1 MRRVDL
7 AKKIVAAPT
16 DAERKLLLLNNPR
29 LADARLADEIRN
41 ICHASWTS
49 EPTIARSA
57 AAAMRLLSRVNKDNE
72 IKAIACWTQGIAYI
86 TRGKFGRAVIVLD
99 EAAIILERA
108 GRVHDAAQ
116 TQVAKLLAL
125 ATLSRYDDAVRTGKR
140 ALKIFLNEGDDISA
154 GKIEINLSNIASR
167 LGRHRE
173 AEKHSL
179 SARRRFIKA
188 GLTNLQAVAENDLA
202 DTYTDLND
210 FEKADLYYHKAHET
224 AEIAS
229 MSVTIAEIEA
239 CMGNLAVL
247 RGRYADA
254 LRFLEMSRQK
264 YEALGMEPQSA
275 VADLEIADI
284 YAELNLGAEAT
295 EIYQRVIPVFKRLGQ
310 RTEEARAR
318 RNYGRLA
325 FTMGEIAVAKRQLA
339 RSLRLYSIE
348 KNVGGQAST
357 MLAQAALALRSDANV
372 KALEIL
378 SAAKSTVARSENPR
392 DALTAGWLEG
402 EVLLRSGQKA
412 RAAKK
417 LAVVASDARRMDL
430 PDLAVAALNSLGE
443 LSIDMGEV
451 TTARKY
457 LKRAIQQIEQLRAPL
472 VSEEFSM
479 SFFASRL
486 EPYENLARLHLES
499 GRIADA
505 FRAIERSRARTI
517 LDAINRKRGVEA
529 GGHETRDRLRTELNA
544 YYKRLDRAADGESE
558 ALRTAIAIRE
568 DGLSKLNRRIASVA
582 GNGAGESHAGAKAI
596 DVKNLIKLLGNKRTL
611 VEYIEFQNKISAF
624 IIGGG
629 KIRFV
634 PDIASTDQID
644 TALDDLQFQFAAYRY
659 HLAGVSRFGDEMRM
673 RADQC
678 LERLYDLLITP
689 VEAHLSVASVIF
701 SPVGRLHYVPFQALA
716 RNGRYLIE
724 QFEISYT
731 PGASVWA
738 AMQARPEKQ
747 ITKPL
752 LVGFADESIPLAE
765 EEIRRIKAVLPPAK
779 SFVGA
784 KAGVSAFSK
793 AAPTCDLIHIA
804 CHGHFRAE
812 NPMFSSLHLADG
824 WITVNDV
831 CSRRLEAELVT
842 LSACET
848 GLSRISAGEE
858 ILGLARG
865 FLTAGAGSLVV
876 SLWSVNDDAAS
887 RLMVT
892 FYTELQRGKS
902 IAASLRTAQL
912 EFIKDGE
919 HAYLWSP
926 FILIGR

>member
-7 AKKIVAAPT
+7 AKQLIAATT
-16 DAERKLLLLNNPR
+16 DAERKLLILNNPR
-29 LADARLADEIRN
+29 LADVRLADQIRN

-57 AAAMRLLSRVNKDNE
+57 AAAMRQLSRIKSDNE
-72 IKAIACWTQGIAYI
+72 IKAIACWTRGIAHI
-86 TRGKFGRAVIVLD
+86 TTGNFGRAVIVLD
-99 EAAIILERA
+99 EAAIILDRA

-125 ATLSRYDDAVRTGKR
+125 GMLSRYDDAVRAGKR
-140 ALKIFLNEGDDISA
+140 ALKIFLSEGDETSA

-173 AEKHSL
+173 SEKYSL

-188 GLTNLQAVAENDLA
+188 GSTSLQTVAENDLA

-210 FEKADLYYHKAHET
+210 FEKAELYYRKAHGT

-239 CMGNLAVL
+239 SMGNLAAL

-254 LRFLEMSRQK
+254 LRFREMSRQK
-264 YEALGMEPQSA
+264 YEALAMEPQSA

-295 EIYQRVIPVFKRLGQ
+295 EIYRRVIPVFKRLGQ
-310 RTEEARAR
+310 RTEEARGR

-325 FTMGEIAVAKRQLA
+325 FAVGDFVVAKRQLA
-339 RSLRLYSIE
+339 TSLRLYAVE
-348 KNVGGQAST
+348 KNIAGQAST
-357 MLAQAALALRSDANV
+357 MLAQAALSLRSGAHNE
-372 KALEIL
+372 ALDIL
-378 SAAKSTVARSENPR
+378 FAASSIVARSENPR
-392 DALTAGWLEG
+392 DALVAGWLEG
-402 EVLLRSGQKA
+402 EARVRAGQNV

-417 LAVVASDARRMDL
+417 LVTVASDARRMDL
-430 PDLAVAALNSLGE
+430 PDLAVAALNSLGK
-443 LSIDMGEV
+443 LSIEMGETV
-451 TTARKY
+451 AARKY
-457 LKRAIQQIEQLRAPL
+457 LRNAVNLVEGLRAPL
-472 VSEEFSM
+472 ASEEFSM
-479 SFFASRL
+479 SFFSSRL
-486 EPYENLARLHLES
+486 EPYENLARLYLED
-499 GRIADA
+499 GRIAEA
-505 FRAIERSRARTI
+505 FRAIEGARARTI
-517 LDAINRKRGVEA
+517 LDAIGRKQGRENEQD
-529 GGHETRDRLRTELNA
+529 ETFVRLRTELNA
-544 YYKRLDRAADGESE
+544 YYKRLDRAAEGEME
-558 ALRTAIAIRE
+558 ALRTAIAARE
-568 DGLSKLNRRIASVA
+568 GNLTKLTRRIASVTSKWSE
-582 GNGAGESHAGAKAI
+582 ESPAVAGAVDVRHLI
-596 DVKNLIKLLGNKRTL
+596 DLLGDKRTL
-611 VEYIEFQNKISAF
+611 IEYVEFDGHVSAF

-634 PDIASTDQID
+634 REIATTDQVD
-644 TALDDLQFQFAAYRY
+644 TALADLQFQFAAYRY
-659 HLAGVSRFGDEMRM
+659 HLAGVHQFAAEMRM
-673 RADQC
+673 RADRC
-678 LERLYDLLITP
+678 LERLYDLLVAP
-689 VEAHLSVASVIF
+689 VEAHLSNRSIIF

-716 RNGRYLIE
+716 RNGSYLIE
-724 QFEISYT
+724 NCEISYT

-738 AMQARPEKQ
+738 AMQERPERQ
-747 ITKPL
+747 INSPL

-779 SFVGA
+779 CFIGA
-784 KAGVSAFSK
+784 KAGVSEFNK
-793 AAPTCDLIHIA
+793 ASQKCDLIHIA

-824 WITVNDV
+824 WITVHDV
-831 CSRRLEAELVT
+831 CSRRLAVELVT

-892 FYTELQRGKS
+892 FYEALQRGKT
-902 IAASLRTAQL
+902 IAASLRAAQSQS
-912 EFIKDGE
+912 IAQGE
-919 HAYLWSP
+919 HPYLWSP

>member
-1 MRRVDL
+1 MGRVDL
-7 AKKIVAAPT
+7 AKKLIAART
-16 DAERKLLLLNNPR
+16 DAERKLLFLSNQA
-29 LADARLADEIRN
+29 LADVQLADEIRH

-57 AAAMRLLSRVNKDNE
+57 AAAMQLLSRINKDDE
-72 IKAIACWTQGIAYI
+72 IKAIACWTRGIADI
-86 TRGKFGRAVIVLD
+86 TKGKFERAVLVLD
-99 EAAIILERA
+99 EAAVILERA
-108 GRVHDAAQ
+108 GRTYDAAQ

-140 ALKIFLNEGDDISA
+140 ALKIFLNEGDEIAA
-154 GKIEINLSNIASR
+154 GKIEINLGNIASR
-167 LGRHRE
+167 RGRHRE
-173 AEKHSL
+173 AEKYSL
-179 SARRRFIKA
+179 AARGRFIKA
-188 GLTNLQAVAENDLA
+188 ESVCLQTVAENDLA

-224 AEIAS
+224 AEIAG

-239 CMGNLAVL
+239 CMGNLALL

-284 YAELNLGAEAT
+284 YAELNLGAEAI
-295 EIYQRVIPVFKRLGQ
+295 EIYQRVVTVFNRLGQ

-325 FTMGEIAVAKRQLA
+325 FTLGDFVVAEKQLA
-339 RSLRLYSIE
+339 RSLRLYATE
-348 KNVGGQAST
+348 KNISGQAST
-357 MLAQAALALRSDANV
+357 MLAQAALALRSNAHG
-372 KALEIL
+372 KALDIL
-378 SAAKSTVARSENPR
+378 SAARSTVARSENPR
-392 DALTAGWLEG
+392 DALIAGWLEG
-402 EVLLRSGQKA
+402 EVRARAGQNA

-417 LAVVASDARRMDL
+417 LAAVASDARRMDL
-430 PDLAVAALNSLGE
+430 PDLAVAALNSLGK
-443 LSIDMGEV
+443 LSIDTGDRA
-451 TTARKY
+451 TARKY
-457 LKRAIQQIEQLRAPL
+457 LMRAISLIARLRAPL
-472 VSEEFSM
+472 TSEEFSM

-486 EPYENLARLHLES
+486 EPYENLARLYLES
-499 GRIADA
+499 GLIADA
-505 FRAIERSRARTI
+505 FRAIEGARARTI
-517 LDAINRKRGVEA
+517 ADAINRKQGVEA

-544 YYKRLDRAADGESE
+544 YYKRLDRVTDGESE

-582 GNGAGESHAGAKAI
+582 GNGSEEPPGAAGAV
-596 DVKNLIKLLGNKRTL
+596 DVKRLIKLLGDKRTL
-611 VEYIEFQNKISAF
+611 IEYVEFDGGISAF
-624 IIGGG
+624 IIGCG

-634 PDIASTDQID
+634 REIASTDQID
-644 TALDDLQFQFAAYRY
+644 TALDDLQFQFAACRY
-659 HLAGVSRFGDEMRM
+659 GLAGVSCFAGEMRM
-673 RADQC
+673 RADRC
-678 LERLYDLLITP
+678 LERLYDLLIAP
-689 VEAHLSVASVIF
+689 VETHLSNRSIIF

-716 RNGRYLIE
+716 KNGRYLIE
-724 QFEISYT
+724 NCEISYT

-747 ITKPL
+747 ITSPL
-752 LVGFADESIPLAE
+752 LVGFADDSIPLAE
-765 EEIRRIKAVLPPAK
+765 EEIRRIRAVLPPAK
-779 SFVGA
+779 CFVGA
-784 KAGVSAFSK
+784 RASVAAFNKAS
-793 AAPTCDLIHIA
+793 PTCDLIHVA

-824 WITVNDV
+824 WITVLDV

-848 GLSRISAGEE
+848 GLSRISAGQE

-865 FLTAGAGSLVV
+865 FLTAGVGSLVV
-876 SLWSVNDDAAS
+876 SLWAINDDAAS
-887 RLMVT
+887 RLMVR
-892 FYTELQRGKS
+892 FYEEMQLGKS
-902 IAASLRTAQL
+902 IATSLRAAQL
-912 EFIKDGE
+912 EFVEQAE
-919 HAYLWSP
+919 HPYLWSP